1 MLTPNQILLAGALA
15 FSFYGGW
22 SWRADIAEADMA
34 QFKDGIAQQAADQRE
49 LKAKAE
55 ASQARITQKS
65 SERLDQQADQQQ
77 EAIQYVERE
86 VVVFRDRWRNSACTL
101 PADWLRLYNA
111 SLGLAGAVPGA
122 ATPGSAPAGGAVR
135 VPGS

>member
-1 MLTPNQILLAGALA
+1 MLTPNQMLLAGAMA
-15 FSFYGGW
+15 FTFYGAW
-22 SWRADIAEADMA
+22 SWRADIADADMA

-49 LKAKAE
+49 LKAKVE
-55 ASQARITQKS
+55 ASQTAITTQS
-65 SERLDQQADQQQ
+65 SARLDQQAEQQQ

-111 SLGLAGAVPGA
+111 SLGLAGAVPGTTEA
-122 ATPGSAPAGGAVR
+122 GSAPAGDAVR